1 MNRKGKQVRI
11 ASVVTGTIL
20 LLAGCS
26 SNSASTS
33 TETASGDFSW
43 TQATGSEINVLLVSH
58 PFVDSIQ
65 PFLADFE
72 AKTGIK
78 VNIETLAEAQATEKL
93 LADLSTKS
101 GTYDV
106 FMTSPL
112 SNWQYATAGWI
123 NPLEKYLDNAS
134 LTDISAYDVNDF
146 FPGFLGANK
155 WNLKPLSGLGE
166 GSQRGLPINSESYLL
181 AYRPSVLKAKGLAI
195 PKTYKELIDMAGT
208 LGDGKGSRYGVITR
222 FDKYWDLPYL
232 TFGTMLA
239 SYGATLIGT
248 DGKVAVCSNASID
261 ATNDFVSIL
270 KKSSPAGAG
279 AFTWSDAMQGFASGQ
294 YAMAFN
300 EADLFAPT
308 YQDPKQSKVTK
319 DIGYAVTPEGPAGR
333 KAGTWLW
340 SMSMNSATKNEIAS
354 WLFLQW
360 ATSPDIMIKT
370 HLNGNMNPV
379 RASAWQDPQ
388 VAKLVDSWGETPG
401 QYKDVVSEMG
411 KVAQILYPPHPEL
424 TRALDVWAGAIQKT
438 YFGKGTAKKNLC
450 SAQTEITKILG
461 L

>member
-1 MNRKGKQVRI
+1 MKKNGRYIRI
-11 ASVVTGTIL
+11 AASLTVATL

-26 SNSASTS
+26 SNSTSTS
-33 TETASGDFSW
+33 TDDPGGDFSW
-43 TQATGSEINVLLVSH
+43 MQAKGSEISVLLVSH
-58 PFVDSIQ
+58 PFVDSMK
-65 PFLADFE
+65 PLLADFE

-78 VNIETLAEAQATEKL
+78 VNVETLAEAQANEKL

-101 GTYDV
+101 GAYDV

-123 NPLEKYLDNAS
+123 NPLDKYLENS
-134 LTDISAYDVNDF
+134 SSTDINAYNANDF
-146 FPGFLGANK
+146 FPGFLGANR
-155 WNLKPLSGLGE
+155 WNLEPLSGLGE
-166 GSQRGLPINSESYLL
+166 GSLWGLPINSESYLL
-181 AYRPSVLKAKGLAI
+181 AYRPSVLKAKGLAV
-195 PKTYKELIDMAGT
+195 PKTYKELISMAGT
-208 LGDGKGSRYGVITR
+208 LGDGKGSRYGLITR

-248 DGKVAVCSNASID
+248 DGKVAVASQQSID

-270 KKSSPAGAG
+270 KKASPSGAG

-294 YAMAFN
+294 YAMSFN

-308 YQDPKQSKVTK
+308 YQDIKQSKVTK

-340 SMSMNSATKNEIAS
+340 SMSMNAATKNEIAS

-360 ATSPDIMIKT
+360 VTSPDIMIKT

-379 RASAWQDPQ
+379 RASAWKDPQ
-388 VAKLVDSWGETPG
+388 VAKLVDSWGATPG

-438 YFGKGTAKKNLC
+438 YFGKGTAEENLR

>member
-1 MNRKGKQVRI
+1 M
-11 ASVVTGTIL
+11 
-20 LLAGCS
+20 CS
-26 SNSASTS
+26 
-33 TETASGDFSW
+33 
-43 TQATGSEINVLLVSH
+43 H
-58 PFVDSIQ
+58 
-65 PFLADFE
+65 
-72 AKTGIK
+72 
-78 VNIETLAEAQATEKL
+78 
-93 LADLSTKS
+93 
-101 GTYDV
+101 
-106 FMTSPL
+106 
-112 SNWQYATAGWI
+112 
-123 NPLEKYLDNAS
+123 
-134 LTDISAYDVNDF
+134 
-146 FPGFLGANK
+146 
-155 WNLKPLSGLGE
+155 SGL
-166 GSQRGLPINSESYLL
+166 
-181 AYRPSVLKAKGLAI
+181 
-195 PKTYKELIDMAGT
+195 
-208 LGDGKGSRYGVITR
+208 
-222 FDKYWDLPYL
+222 
-232 TFGTMLA
+232 
-239 SYGATLIGT
+239 
-248 DGKVAVCSNASID
+248 
-261 ATNDFVSIL
+261 FVSIL

-360 ATSPDIMIKT
+360 VTSPDIMIKT

-438 YFGKGTAKKNLC
+438 YFGKGTAKQNLC

>member
-1 MNRKGKQVRI
+1 MKIKSKQVRLASLFTI
-11 ASVVTGTIL
+11 AVL
-20 LLAGCS
+20 LFTGCS
-26 SNSASTS
+26 SNSADTS
-33 TETASGDFSW
+33 SDSMGEEFSW
-43 TQATGSEINVLLVSH
+43 TQAEGSEITVLLTAH

-65 PFLADFE
+65 PRIADFE

-101 GTYDV
+101 GIYDV
-106 FMTSPL
+106 FMSSPL

-123 NPLEKYLDNAS
+123 NPLDKYLENPGM
-134 LTDISAYDVNDF
+134 TDIPNYNSNDF
-146 FPGFLGANK
+146 FPGILSANR
-155 WNLKPLSGLGE
+155 WDLTPLSGLGK
-166 GSQRGLPINSESYLL
+166 GSLWGLPINSESYLL
-181 AYRPSVLKAKGLAI
+181 AYRPSVMKAKGLNV
-195 PKTYKELIDMAGT
+195 PKTYTELLAMAGK
-208 LGDGKGSRYGVITR
+208 LGDGKGSRYGLITR

-248 DGKVAVCSNASID
+248 DGKVAVCSQSSID
-261 ATNDFVSIL
+261 ATNDFISIL
-270 KKSSPAGAG
+270 KKASPSGAG
-279 AFTWSDAMQGFASGQ
+279 AFTWSDAMQGFAGGQ
-294 YAMAFN
+294 YAMSFN

-308 YQDPKQSKVTK
+308 YQDPKQSKITK

-333 KAGTWLW
+333 KAGAWIW
-340 SMSMNSATKNEIAS
+340 SLSMNSATKNEIAS

-360 ATSPDIMIKT
+360 VTSPEVMIQT

-379 RASAWQDPQ
+379 RASAWEDPQ
-388 VAKLVDSWGETPG
+388 VAKLVESWGETPG

-411 KVAQILYPPHPEL
+411 NAAGILYPPHPEL

-438 YFGKGTAKKNLC
+438 YFGKGAAKKNLC
-450 SAQTEITKILG
+450 NAQTEISKILG